1 MQGRFMESPKYTG
14 LEFLTALKNGDVSPS
29 PMAHTIP
36 MELVEVSEGKA
47 TYKVTPR
54 KEHRNIQGSV
64 HGGFCATALD
74 TATGSAAH
82 TLLEHGVGYGTI
94 DLNVKMIRPMQIDTS
109 YYATAELINAGR
121 NIISTQ
127 GKIVDENGK
136 VYAFASAT
144 LMIIRK

>member
-1 MQGRFMESPKYTG
+1 MDNPQYTG
-14 LEFLTALKNGDVSPS
+14 LEFLTALKNGEISAS
-29 PMAHTIP
+29 PMAQTIP
-36 MELVEVSEGKA
+36 MQLIEVSKGKA
-47 TYKVTPR
+47 TYKVTPNQT
-54 KEHRNIQGSV
+54 HRNIQGTI

-94 DLNVKMIRPMQIDTS
+94 DLNVKMIRPMQIDTA
-109 YYATAELINAGR
+109 YYAQAELINAGR
-121 NIISTQ
+121 NIITTE

-136 VYAFASAT
+136 IYAFATAT